1 MCHGETKLWLGN
13 GSHRL
18 WVGTEP
24 GTSERRHTHT
34 HKLYNSLID
43 DLKLKGI
50 SFPGIASIPY
60 SQPPVHL
67 CSRLRFA
74 PFGLKFYLRLPV
86 LCRSSSW
93 FCEPSFWLVGQNRP
107 LFNRRE
113 DWFFFSIPPPPT
125 PTHIVLDHPQQLRP
139 SLFRGKDLIPQICQC
154 FPRKKTKLFQL
165 FADGKQSFS
174 SIFGWG
180 KEGGGR
186 EGESLVLIDL
196 ERPVDRVRYDD
207 RFRWNLA
214 LFLVSTHLLPRNV
227 FELEAAWIDANLC
240 KLWVVSWQNFS
251 RVTFSF
257 S

>member
-24 GTSERRHTHT
+24 GTSERRHTH
-34 HKLYNSLID
+34 KLYNSLID

-50 SFPGIASIPY
+50 SFSGIASTPY

-113 DWFFFSIPPPPT
+113 DWFFSIPPPPT

-154 FPRKKTKLFQL
+154 FPRKKKRN
-165 FADGKQSFS
+165 FS
-174 SIFGWG
+174 SCSLMESKVFHHFLDEG
-180 KEGGGR
+180 KKVGGGR
-186 EGESLVLIDL
+186 GKAWCSSIWNAPSIVSGTMTDSDEISLSFWCRLIC
-196 ERPVDRVRYDD
+196 
-207 RFRWNLA
+207 FRGM
-214 LFLVSTHLLPRNV
+214 S
-227 FELEAAWIDANLC
+227 
-240 KLWVVSWQNFS
+240 SS
-251 RVTFSF
+251 
-257 S
+257 